1 MLGRTVLRRVVLLHS
16 YHGHVHV
23 PSHSALMKFSAPC
36 IVKYSSVPTNAA
48 NNHNHKV
55 KEKTDKHEKKKIQGM
70 PSRLTRLISDT
81 KVEGWPTLNNMSILA
96 QKCHL
101 AGVNMD
107 QVEEF
112 LVTHFR
118 SKSKNTPSKKREPNF
133 YSKHLL
139 VKWQNKKYETL
150 EKFLNYVGDN
160 IYNQSEKIGQPI
172 KRLEYCMAMWRL
184 AAVIEDCFVNEQEE
198 ALRNIELFADKFLL
212 KDDTLKILII
222 LGKLGH
228 KKQLH
233 LNDIPSVLKIVE
245 LLSAKNEVMKSPS
258 SIMPN
263 LVLFTDS
270 AQQVDAMLSLDLA
283 TSEKIRLQ
291 ITKCRICWKLSHFSA
306 SLDSLAAA
314 TEGFLDLSQTALTT
328 SGEEES
334 FLSLA
339 LPLVEIWREL
349 VLTAAQQGLTPAMD
363 YMMTVA
369 EMSAKRG
376 TNLSLLPGYVM
387 WLAVKDGKSHKDLA
401 DKLETGVSARLRGD
415 KFERCFIVEGMT
427 QETKQFF
434 VKDYVRRLLLDSG
447 IVPLG
452 TMYKEQERVKDVV
465 PETHSVE
472 ASTSTTSEPVKED
485 LPPGIS
491 QQLIDITVMELAACS
506 KVPEMMDIIITEQK
520 KGSIPSPTTIKA
532 VIELLCDI
540 GDLYNLDQL
549 ARVLP
554 SNSAEQ
560 EDIYLAVGKIKLRSV
575 NSSWESGKK
584 LVSWIKL
591 VELYRQ
597 TWADRA
603 KGSIQLQTGRTVLDK
618 CHSYAKLFVEESV
631 LTSNNELLPAIQTGA
646 MKVLTDHGDLAL
658 LLVYWEALFF
668 GPEFQQ
674 QQVAETLLNSVPQLV
689 DHIHIDK
696 VLERCRRYRTESHYR
711 RLLEICLK
719 YQCPPYTQ
727 SRVFEEMLAHQTRSN
742 NLAGANETIKCAKSL
757 DIKITADFLQDYLNA
772 KKEMD
777 TRTQNSLLNKVKT
790 LIFRTPNK

>member
-1 MLGRTVLRRVVLLHS
+1 LLHTHHGKVPLPS
-16 YHGHVHV
+16 Y
-23 PSHSALMKFSAPC
+23 SAISNFSAPLK
-36 IVKYSSVPTNAA
+36 VQYSTVPTNANI
-48 NNHNHKV
+48 NNKKV
-55 KEKTDKHEKKKIQGM
+55 REKTEKSEPKKIQGM

-81 KVEGWPTLNNMSILA
+81 KVEGWPTLGNISLLA

-112 LVTHFR
+112 LVAHFR
-118 SKSKNTPSKKREPNF
+118 SKSKNTPTKKREPNF
-133 YSKHLL
+133 YSKHLW
-139 VKWQNKKYETL
+139 VKWQNKNYESL

-160 IYNQSEKIGQPI
+160 IYSQSDKIGQPI

-184 AAVIEDCFVNEQEE
+184 AAVIEDCFVGELEE
-198 ALRNIELFADKFLL
+198 PLKDIELFADKFLV
-212 KDDTLKILII
+212 KDDTLTILLI

-228 KKQLH
+228 KKQLNSKDNQS
-233 LNDIPSVLKIVE
+233 LPKIIE

-263 LVLFTDS
+263 LILFTDA
-270 AQQVDAMLSLDLA
+270 AQQIEALLSLDLG
-283 TSEKIRLQ
+283 TTERITLKIA
-291 ITKCRICWKLSHFSA
+291 KCRICWKLSNFSV

-314 TEGFLDLSQTALTT
+314 TEEFLDLSQTALATT
-328 SGEEES
+328 SEEES

-387 WLAVKDGKSHKDLA
+387 WLAVKDIKSHKDLA
-401 DKLETGVSARLRGD
+401 EKLEIGVSARLRGD

-447 IVPLG
+447 IVPIG
-452 TMYKEQERVKDVV
+452 TMYKEQERVKEDVS
-465 PETHSVE
+465 ETKLVE
-472 ASTSTTSEPVKED
+472 DTTTTTTSEQVSED

-491 QQLIDITVMELAACS
+491 QQLIDITVMELAASS

-520 KGSIPSPTTIKA
+520 KGTIPSPSTIKA
-532 VIELLCDI
+532 VVELLCDI

-549 ARVLP
+549 ARVIP

-560 EDIYLAVGKIKLRSV
+560 EDIYLAVGKTKLRSV

-591 VELYRQ
+591 VEMYRQ
-597 TWADRA
+597 TWADRTR
-603 KGSIQLQTGRTVLDK
+603 GSIQLQTGRTVLDK
-618 CHSYAKLFVEESV
+618 CLSYAKLFVEESV
-631 LTSNNELLPAIQTGA
+631 LTSNNELLPAIQSGA
-646 MKVLTDHGDLAL
+646 VKVLTDHGDLSL
-658 LLVYWEALFF
+658 LLLYWEALFF

-674 QQVAETLLNSVPQLV
+674 QQVSETLLDSIPQLV

-696 VLERCRRYRTESHYR
+696 VLERCKRYRTESHYR
-711 RLLEICLK
+711 RLLEMCLK
-719 YQCPPYTQ
+719 HQCPPYTQ

-757 DIKITADFLQDYLNA
+757 DIKITADFLQDYLSA

-777 TRTQNSLLNKVKT
+777 LRAQNSVFNKVKT
-790 LIFRTPNK
+790 FIFRTPNK